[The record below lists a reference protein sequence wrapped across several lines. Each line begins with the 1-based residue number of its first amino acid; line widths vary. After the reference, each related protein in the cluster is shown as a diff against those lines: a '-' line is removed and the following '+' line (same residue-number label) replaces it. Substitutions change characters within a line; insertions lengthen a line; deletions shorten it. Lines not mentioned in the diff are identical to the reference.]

1 MQKHYTIFTVLLIG
15 LLSMMSLTSLAQVT
29 TSSMRG
35 TVSDDHE
42 TLAAATVR
50 VTHTPSGTTYNALT
64 DAEGRF
70 FINNM
75 RVGGPYTVKVTF
87 IGYRDNV
94 TEGITLQLG
103 QTFVLDVRMRE
114 DSELL
119 EGVTV
124 TAESKN
130 PVFNSQ
136 RTGALT
142 SVSPEQLKQLPTIT
156 RSLSDFT
163 RLTPQASGGSFAGR
177 DGRMNNV
184 TIDGGVFRN
193 NFGLSDNMMPG
204 GGAQP
209 ISLDAIEEVSVNIAP
224 FDIRLSNFTG
234 ASVNAV
240 TKSGTNI
247 FTGSA
252 YTYQRGKG
260 MTGTKI
266 GDVDMSKLDNKNEQT
281 YGFTIGGPIVKD
293 KLFFFASAEYEN
305 DARPYTGFLPSENGV
320 KDTKNNISRTSYAD
334 LEAMSKF
341 LKEKYN
347 YDTGDVRNFPNLDNK
362 NYKILAKVDWNLS
375 QDHRLSLRYNY
386 LNNTKVIMTNK
397 TSAPWPR
404 LTQSRTS
411 EYAIAFPNSWYN
423 EQYEV
428 HGFAGELNS
437 TFGPHAT
444 NKIMV
449 TYTGTKDPERTTPS
463 TKFPFVD
470 ITNGSGTEP
479 YMSFG
484 LELFS
489 YKNRVLNNTFSI
501 SDDFTYTLGNHTI
514 LAGLK
519 YDNIYVNNRFVS
531 YGSTY
536 YRYDSSEDFMK
547 NVKPSLFGVTYG
559 YNREDPVG
567 VSLNFGLFAA
577 YLQDE
582 WTITQRLKVTPGIRF
597 ELPLYHNKLQGNPQI
612 DRIPEL
618 RYGTKL
624 DLSTWPDPQL
634 MVNPRLGFNWDVL
647 GDRSIQVRGGTGL
660 FTGLLPFVWFTNQP
674 NSSGVLQSPTIA
686 YSKDQLPEDFRF
698 ESDFSK
704 LQDKYPDLFPSNLDA
719 TKEYSGTIAMVDK
732 SFKMP
737 QIWRNNLAVDFAL
750 PGNTTL
756 TLEALYSK
764 DINAPLPRNVNLPEP
779 DSTLPDGRPL
789 YKKSY
794 NLQNMK
800 QGAFVLTNSSK
811 GYQGSFTVQIRNK
824 AIKGLDAMLAY
835 TYSIAKDQTNN
846 PGSRPNS
853 AWVNNH
859 TYSDINDPELSFSQ
873 FASPHRLVGSLSY
886 RIEYLK
892 HMATTIGIFYEGSI
906 PNRYSYLYS
915 ADINND
921 GCSGDLLYVPTG
933 TSDPKFSFVDKKWI
947 EKDSQGNQKKFFI
960 SAADQYEAFMKY
972 VDGNPYLS
980 KRKGSFAERFG
991 ALEPWLNRFDL
1002 KLMQEFYSDF
1012 GTDHRYTLQVSLDF
1026 INVGNMLNSNWGVY
1040 KRPGLM
1046 TDGYHN
1052 IQPVTMQRANAKSGA
1067 QKGFV
1072 LTENSIEDFNK
1083 KANVWNDDL
1092 GLSSTWGMLLGVKLL
1107 F

>member
-1 MQKHYTIFTVLLIG
+1 MQKHYTILTVLLIG

-87 IGYRDNV
+87 IGYRDHI

-103 QTFVLDVRMRE
+103 QTFVLDVRMSE

-130 PVFNSQ
+130 AVFNSQ

-163 RLTPQASGGSFAGR
+163 RLTPQANGGSFAGR

-184 TIDGGVFRN
+184 TIDGGAFRN
-193 NFGLSDNMMPG
+193 NFGLSSNMMPG
-204 GGAQP
+204 GTAQP

-320 KDTKNNISRTSYAD
+320 ADKKNNISRTSYAD

-347 YDTGDVRNFPNLDNK
+347 YDAGDVRNFPNMDQK
-362 NYKILAKVDWNLS
+362 NYKILAKIDWNIND
-375 QDHRLSLRYNY
+375 DHHLSLRYNY
-386 LNNTKVIMTNK
+386 LNNNSWNT
-397 TSAPWPR
+397 TSWTSGPKPR
-404 LTQSRTS
+404 LSMGRIS
-411 EYAIAFPNSWYN
+411 EAAIAFPNAWYQTLN
-423 EQYEV
+423 KI

-437 TFGPHAT
+437 RFGNNAT
-444 NKIMV
+444 NKLMV
-449 TYTGTKDPERTTPS
+449 TYTATTDPERKSPS
-463 TKFPFVD
+463 AKFPFVD
-470 ITNGSGTEP
+470 IFNGKDI

-484 LELFS
+484 TELFS
-489 YKNRVLNNTFSI
+489 YNNKVVNNTFSI
-501 SDDFTYTLGNHTI
+501 SDDFTYTLGSHTL
-514 LAGLK
+514 LAGLR
-519 YDNIYVNNRFVS
+519 YDNIFVQNGFVP
-531 YGSTY
+531 YGTSY
-536 YRYDSSEDFMK
+536 YRYASMEDFMNNK
-547 NVKPSLFGVTYG
+547 KPEIFGITYG
-559 YNREDPVG
+559 YNHKDAEG
-567 VSLNFGLFAA
+567 VQMDYGLMAI

-582 WTITQRLKVTPGIRF
+582 WAVTPRFKVSPGIRF
-597 ELPLYHNKLQGNPQI
+597 EMPLYHSKLENNPQV
-612 DRIPEL
+612 DRIKEL
-618 RYGTKL
+618 RYNTKI
-624 DLSTWPDPQL
+624 DISSWPDPQIL
-634 MVNPRLGFNWDVL
+634 INPRVGFNWDLL
-647 GDRSIQVRGGTGL
+647 GDRSIQMRGGTGL
-660 FTGLLPFVWFTNQP
+660 FSGLMPFVWLTNQP
-674 NSSGVLQSPTIA
+674 TNSGVLQSPKIELG
-686 YSKDQLPEDFRF
+686 SKALPDDMTF
-698 ESDFSK
+698 EPDFSK
-704 LQDKYPDLFPSNLDA
+704 LQDRYPDLFPLELD
-719 TKEYSGTIAMVDK
+719 TNKDFTGEVDMAAK
-732 SFKMP
+732 DFRMP
-737 QIWRNNLAVDFAL
+737 QIWRTNLAFDFAL
-750 PGNTTL
+750 PLSTTL

-764 DINAPLPRNVNLPEP
+764 DINAPLQRNVNLPEP
-779 DSTLPDGRPL
+779 DGKLPDGRPS
-789 YKKSY
+789 YSHNSIVKK
-794 NLQNMK
+794 LDAM
-800 QGAFVLTNSSK
+800 VLTSSGK
-811 GYQGSFTVQIRNK
+811 GYQGSMTVQLRNR
-824 AIKGLDAMLAY
+824 AVKGLDAMVAY
-835 TYSIAKDQTNN
+835 TYSFAKDQTNN
-846 PGSRPNS
+846 PGSRASS
-853 AWVNNH
+853 AWLSNH
-859 TYSDINDPELSFSQ
+859 TYGDLNDPELSYSQ
-873 FASPHRLVGSLSY
+873 FAIPHRVVGSLSY

-892 HMATTIGIFYEGSI
+892 HMATTISLYYSGSSTG
-906 PNRYSYLYS
+906 RYSYIYKG
-915 ADINND
+915 DINGD
-921 GCSGDLLYVPTG
+921 YASGDLLYVPTG
-933 TSDPKFSFVDKKWI
+933 TSDPKFSFVDK
-947 EKDSQGNQKKFFI
+947 I
-960 SAADQYEAFMKY
+960 SYNSKTKVAKTLLTAGEQYEAFMKY

-980 KRKGSFAERFG
+980 KRKGNFAERFG
-991 ALEPWLNRFDL
+991 ALQPWLNRFDL

-1040 KRPGLM
+1040 KTAALKSSYG
-1046 TDGYHN
+1046 N
-1052 IQPVTMQRANAKSGA
+1052 ILPVEMQRANTKSGA

-1072 LTENSIEDFNK
+1072 LTESSIEDFSK
-1083 KANVWNDDL
+1083 KANVWNDNL

>member
-87 IGYRDNV
+87 IGYRDHI

-103 QTFVLDVRMRE
+103 QTFVLDVRLSE

-130 PVFNSQ
+130 SVFNSQ

-163 RLTPQASGGSFAGR
+163 RLTPQANGGSFAGR

-184 TIDGGVFRN
+184 TIDGGAFRN
-193 NFGLSDNMMPG
+193 NFGLSSNMMPG
-204 GGAQP
+204 GTAQP

-240 TKSGTNI
+240 TKSGTNT

-305 DARPYTGFLPSENGV
+305 DARPYTGFLPSEDGV
-320 KDTKNNISRTSYAD
+320 ANKKNNISRTSYAD

-347 YDTGDVRNFPNLDNK
+347 YDTGDVRNFPNMDQK
-362 NYKILAKVDWNLS
+362 NYKILAKIDWNIND
-375 QDHRLSLRYNY
+375 DHHLSLRYNY
-386 LNNTKVIMTNK
+386 LNNNSWNTTNWN
-397 TSAPWPR
+397 SGPGNNAR
-404 LTQSRTS
+404 LQPGRLS
-411 EYAIAFPNSWYN
+411 ENAIAFPNSWYQN
-423 EQYEV
+423 LNGI

-437 TFGPHAT
+437 RFGNNMT
-444 NKIMV
+444 NKLMV
-449 TYTGTKDPERTTPS
+449 TYTATKDPQRKSPS
-463 TKFPFVD
+463 ADFPFVD
-470 ITNGSGTEP
+470 ILKDGGY

-484 LELFS
+484 TELFS
-489 YKNRVLNNTFSI
+489 FHNQVINNTLSV
-501 SDDFTYTLGNHTI
+501 SDDFTYTLGAHT
-514 LAGLK
+514 LLGGFR
-519 YDNIYVNNRFVS
+519 YDNIYVNNS
-531 YGSTY
+531 YIREGTSY
-536 YRYDSSEDFMK
+536 YRYASMEDFMQ
-547 NVKPSLFGVTYG
+547 NRKPIGFGVTYG
-559 YNREDPVG
+559 YNGEDPKG
-567 VSLNFGLFAA
+567 VQMNFGLLAF
-577 YLQDE
+577 YFQDE
-582 WTITQRLKVTPGIRF
+582 WTVTPRFKLTPGLRF
-597 ELPLYHNKLQGNPQI
+597 EVPFYLNKLENNPLV
-612 DRIPEL
+612 DKLPEM

-624 DLSTWPDPQL
+624 DISTWPKSQL
-634 MVNPRLGFNWDVL
+634 QVNPRVGFNWDIL
-647 GDRSIQVRGGTGL
+647 GDRSIQLRGGTGL
-660 FTGLLPFVWFTNQP
+660 FSGLMPFVWFTNQP
-674 NSSGVLQSPTIA
+674 TSSGTVQSPEMGFGAADIPDDLRFEPNFRDQQKK
-686 YSKDQLPEDFRF
+686 YPNIFPDQLKSDGEYRGAVAMVAKDFR
-698 ESDFSK
+698 
-704 LQDKYPDLFPSNLDA
+704 
-719 TKEYSGTIAMVDK
+719 
-732 SFKMP
+732 MP
-737 QIWRNNLAVDFAL
+737 QIWRSNIAADFAL

-764 DINAPLPRNVNLPEP
+764 DVQALLQRNVNLPEP
-779 DSTLPDGRPL
+779 DGKMADGRPL
-789 YKKSY
+789 YSKNRMVSSV
-794 NLQNMK
+794 NN
-800 QGAFVLTNSSK
+800 AIVLGNTNK
-811 GYQGSFTVQIRNK
+811 GYQGSFTVQLRNR
-824 AIKGLDAMLAY
+824 AVKGLDAMVAY
-835 TYSIAKDQTNN
+835 TYSFAKDQTNN
-846 PGSRPNS
+846 PGSSANS
-853 AWVNNH
+853 AWTSNH
-859 TYSDINDPELSFSQ
+859 TYGDMNDPELSYSQ
-873 FASPHRLVGSLSY
+873 FAIPHRVVGSLSY

-892 HMATTIGIFYEGSI
+892 HMATTISLYYSGSSTG
-906 PNRYSYLYS
+906 RYSYIYGN
-915 ADINND
+915 DINGD
-921 GCSGDLLYVPTG
+921 YASGDLLYVPTG
-933 TSDPKFSFVDKKWI
+933 TSDPKFSFVDKKGYD
-947 EKDSQGNQKKFFI
+947 KRAKKEIFI

-980 KRKGSFAERFG
+980 KRKGNFAERFG
-991 ALEPWLNRFDL
+991 ALQPWLNRFDL

-1012 GTDHRYTLQVSLDF
+1012 GTDRRYTLQVSLDF

-1040 KRPGLM
+1040 KTAALSSSYG
-1046 TDGYHN
+1046 N
-1052 IQPVTMQRANAKSGA
+1052 ILPVEMQKANAKSGA

-1072 LTENSIEDFNK
+1072 LTENSIEDFSK

-1092 GLSSTWGMLLGVKLL
+1092 GLGSTWGMLLGVKLL